1 MAGINIVDE
10 IKNIPL
16 GNAIS
21 EGLLSGRLPFAGY
34 SSRRAVSI
42 IPQGSDIWTGT
53 AVILPVPPEAGEQI
67 SVVSDSD
74 SDVNAGTGINTLLV
88 NYLDANGD
96 AQTETVTMNG
106 TTPVNLTD
114 PNVRFIQDMHSAV
127 VGSNGVAEGNVTIYR
142 TSDSSAIYQEIL
154 EGGNMSLNTMRMV
167 PRGYTM
173 FLTSWRANS
182 VGGKPVEIRIRST
195 SHHGVKYHTE
205 YPGAFIFIDDC
216 FLQDSNYSNTFPE
229 PYEIPELSLIKVTA
243 WSDFVGSY
251 VSASWNGYLKLN

>member
-10 IKNIPL
+10 LTNVPL

-21 EGLLSGRLPFAGY
+21 EGLVTDRIPFAGY
-34 SSRRAVSI
+34 SSRRAISI

-53 AVILPVPPEAGEQI
+53 NAKLPVPPEAGEQI
-67 SVVSDSD
+67 SVVSDD
-74 SDVNAGTGINTLLV
+74 ANDTNGGTGINTLSV
-88 NYLDANGD
+88 DYLDANGD
-96 AQTETVTMNG
+96 IQNEVIEMAG
-106 TTPVNLTD
+106 LTPVNLTD
-114 PNVRFIQDMHSAV
+114 PNVRFIQNMHTAV
-127 VGSNGVAEGNVTIYR
+127 IGSNGVSVGNITIYR
-142 TSDSSAIYQEIL
+142 TSDSTKIYQEIL
-154 EGGNMSLNTMRMV
+154 VGGNMALNTMRMV
-167 PRGYTM
+167 PRGYTLY
-173 FLTSWRANS
+173 LTSWRANS

-195 SHHGVKYHTE
+195 SHDGVKFHTA

-243 WSDFVGSY
+243 WSDFIGSY